1 MDANNPAEPKKKGLW
16 IVLLKVQFKARGLVL
31 SQHIHYKYYS
41 YTNDLQCQSYRL
53 WHTKPND
60 KTEAKVFINM
70 FCRNKEVSWYLCGW
84 VFSHSAVDTTTRA
97 HTFSF
102 LSRCRLTIIN
112 CRVWSPQGAHAH
124 RQAHTH
130 WFCKFNFHNTLWL
143 LTCRVH
149 VHTISRTHTDFDTPN
164 TFFTHDGTSST
175 ESAICCVPVN
185 WLCGYH
191 CDGLTGKWKKLMQTL
206 TPSNI

>member
-1 MDANNPAEPKKKGLW
+1 M
-16 IVLLKVQFKARGLVL
+16 

-41 YTNDLQCQSYRL
+41 YSNDLQCQSYRL

-60 KTEAKVFINM
+60 KTEAKVFINIFINM

-84 VFSHSAVDTTTRA
+84 VFSHSAAHTTTRA

-112 CRVWSPQGAHAH
+112 CRVWSPQGTHTD
-124 RQAHTH
+124 RHTH
-130 WFCKFNFHNTLWL
+130 WFCKFSFHNTLWL
-143 LTCRVH
+143 LTCLVH

-164 TFFTHDGTSST
+164 TFFTHDSTSST
-175 ESAICCVPVN
+175 ESAICCIPVN

-191 CDGLTGKWKKLMQTL
+191 CDGLTGRWKKLMQTL